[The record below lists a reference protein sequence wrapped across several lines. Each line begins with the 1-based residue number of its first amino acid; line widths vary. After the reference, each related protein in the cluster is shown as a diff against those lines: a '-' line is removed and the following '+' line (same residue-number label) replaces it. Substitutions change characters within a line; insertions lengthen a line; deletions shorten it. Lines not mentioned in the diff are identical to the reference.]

1 MTYRV
6 NINITYTAGADSW
19 VFEDFI
25 NGVTYEEHG
34 ALFPE
39 ITQDEFEEIKAG
51 LINQYQNPFGDIES
65 VQGYVGMTRN
75 DTPEA
80 FTIALDFDTEESYLA
95 FYEQHM
101 NNRTGGVLLL
111 STTPSS
117 LNTANEELKG
127 RRIVN
132 TEDEYLDIGSIL
144 TFGRYLTK
152 LWQTTRKPIYNV
164 THETI
169 A

>member
-6 NINITYTAGADSW
+6 TINITYTAGAESW

-25 NGVTYEEHG
+25 NAVTYEEHG
-34 ALFPE
+34 DLFPE
-39 ITQDEFEEIKAG
+39 ITQEEFEEIKAG
-51 LINQYQNPFGDIES
+51 LINQHKKPFGDVES
-65 VQGYVGMTRN
+65 SPGYVGMTRS

-80 FTIALDFDTEESYLA
+80 FTATLDFENEEAYLA
-95 FYEQHM
+95 FYAEQM
-101 NNRTGGVLLL
+101 NYRTGGVLLL
-111 STTPSS
+111 SPAKSS
-117 LNTANEELKG
+117 WNTANEVLSG

-132 TEDEYLDIGSIL
+132 SEDEFLDPGSIL

-152 LWQTTRKPIYNV
+152 LWQTTRRPIYEI